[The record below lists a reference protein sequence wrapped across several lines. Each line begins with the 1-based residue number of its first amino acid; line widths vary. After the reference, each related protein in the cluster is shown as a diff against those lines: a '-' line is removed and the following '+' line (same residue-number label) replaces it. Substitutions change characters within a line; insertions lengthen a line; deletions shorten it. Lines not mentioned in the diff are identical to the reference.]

1 VDSTDT
7 RRIRITQPD
16 LERLRGVI
24 KDRRG
29 GFRGDQAHV
38 DALERELERAEIV
51 RPARIPPDVVTMRSR
66 VRVRD
71 VRNGAENVY
80 TLVFPCEASV
90 ADGRLSV
97 LAPIGTALLG
107 YRQGDIIEWPVPA
120 GMRQLEVAE
129 VLFQPEA
136 ASARTSRR
144 RMAAKRRKEA

>member
-1 VDSTDT
+1 M
-7 RRIRITQPD
+7 
-16 LERLRGVI
+16 
-24 KDRRG
+24 
-29 GFRGDQAHV
+29 HV
-38 DALERELERAEIV
+38 DALEQELERADVVE
-51 RPARIPPDVVTMRSR
+51 PARIPPDVVTMRSR

-71 VRNGAENVY
+71 VRSGTETVY

-107 YRQGDIIEWPVPA
+107 YRQGDVIEWPVPA

-136 ASARTSRR
+136 AASARASGRRSTAARR
-144 RMAAKRRKEA
+144 RKGD